1 MVLKKYPRKILSLR
15 TKTSNLPTFLFLLY
29 HSNESRLHS
38 RKAVSRRWSSEVFRI
53 ILQVK
58 DFAKPTKTG
67 FMHTTLLNHTRHWMS
82 SLWWHGVIINFFK
95 LFFSLVKFSYRSKF
109 HVNIITGSEVM
120 IIFFYKGLT
129 KNPEIP
135 PSEFRP
141 ISGDSGELEI
151 PNLERMSLMKC
162 Y

>member
-1 MVLKKYPRKILSLR
+1 MVVGSIPQNTSSERFRK
-15 TKTSNLPTFLFLLY
+15 T
-29 HSNESRLHS
+29 NETRLHAYNDLTIHGIEC
-38 RKAVSRRWSSEVFRI
+38 RHFGDMASSSIF
-53 ILQVK
+53 L
-58 DFAKPTKTG
+58 
-67 FMHTTLLNHTRHWMS
+67 S
-82 SLWWHGVIINFFK
+82 C
-95 LFFSLVKFSYRSKF
+95 FFSLVKFSHWSKF

-129 KNPEIP
+129 KNSEIP

>member
-15 TKTSNLPTFLFLLY
+15 TKTSNLATFCFY
-29 HSNESRLHS
+29 YTTRM
-38 RKAVSRRWSSEVFRI
+38 KAVSIQGKQFLDDGRRKYS
-53 ILQVK
+53 
-58 DFAKPTKTG
+58 AKYFKWKISQNQRNQASCIQR
-67 FMHTTLLNHTRHWMS
+67 LNHTRHWMS

-129 KNPEIP
+129 KNPETP
-135 PSEFRP
+135 RLSFVQY
-141 ISGDSGELEI
+141 LETQA
-151 PNLERMSLMKC
+151 S
-162 Y
+162 